1 MSGNAYGFVVLA
13 VIAVGIALM
22 VYMLVRRSLCSLLD
36 KVVKL
41 PAITT
46 FYLRTFLIGLI
57 FIALSSALK
66 TSFNLKAESAF
77 IEYVWQIADGL
88 SSAFGITCL
97 FLIGYLTLL
106 TIIIVVLKNR
116 K

>member
-13 VIAVGIALM
+13 VIAICIALL
-22 VYMLVRRSLCSLLD
+22 VYLAVRRSLCSLLD
-36 KVVKL
+36 KIVKL
-41 PAITT
+41 PAVTT
-46 FYLRTFLIGLI
+46 FYLRTFLIGLV

-66 TSFNLKAESAF
+66 TSFNLKADAAL

-97 FLIGYLTLL
+97 FLVGYLTLL

>member
-66 TSFNLKAESAF
+66 TSFNLKAEAAF